1 MKLSIITI
9 NRNNVSGLCR
19 TLESTLGGQPDFGD
33 WEQIV
38 VDGASTD
45 GSFDVLQKW
54 KGDSRLGWHVSEADS
69 GIYNAMN
76 KGASHARGEYLL
88 FLNSGD
94 VLVPN
99 VLASVFSAPLNDDI
113 AYGDLKFMHKD
124 GSVSER
130 TFPNPE
136 EISAA
141 WFLFDYLPHPASFI
155 DRRYFEKTGGYD
167 ESFKIIADAKFFLN
181 AVASNS
187 ARLRHLPFP
196 ISIFDTDGISSNAAF
211 KERLIAEQERMFSE
225 KFGHLTANMA
235 LHPSEGRPWILP
247 DVVNAAKKD
256 PKLAHFLLSLSSV
269 VSHLWKVGFFR
280 LLLHGMDVLFSRLHG
295 IGQRLVGRTIK

>member
-9 NRNNVSGLCR
+9 NRNNASGLCR
-19 TLESTLGGQPDFGD
+19 TLESTLGGQPDFSD

-54 KGDSRLGWHVSEADS
+54 KDDSRLGWHVSEPDS

-187 ARLRHLPFP
+187 VRLRHLPFP
-196 ISIFDTDGISSNAAF
+196 ISMFDTEGISSNAAF
-211 KERLIAEQERMFSE
+211 RDKLIAEQERMFSE
-225 KFGHLTANMA
+225 KFGSLTARRV
-235 LHPSEGRPWILP
+235 LYPPEGRPWIMP
-247 DVVNAAKKD
+247 AVADAAQKD
-256 PKLAHFLLSLSSV
+256 PQLAHFLLCASSV
-269 VSHLWKVGFFR
+269 ISHLWKSTVLR
-280 LLLHGMDVLFSRLHG
+280 SLLHGIDLLLSRLHG
-295 IGQRLVGRTIK
+295 IGK